1 MEGVAESLRIRAL
14 KAACR
19 AYAPDVPVSA
29 LARQLGFD
37 TPPPTATA
45 AHSTPDAPDASA
57 GAPVAQA
64 DAVSAAACE
73 LECAWFL
80 EDHGALL
87 RVQPHQQAAAAA
99 QAAPTARAGT
109 AAAAPPMRGG
119 LYGEEAAEEAPSAAA
134 PPAAAE
140 VAGELCL
147 DCKASRAQIVDA
159 SISETAEAERKEA
172 ARLAA
177 IQRIT
182 F

>member
-1 MEGVAESLRIRAL
+1 
-14 KAACR
+14 
-19 AYAPDVPVSA
+19 
-29 LARQLGFD
+29 
-37 TPPPTATA
+37 
-45 AHSTPDAPDASA
+45 
-57 GAPVAQA
+57 
-64 DAVSAAACE
+64 